1 MAHRT
6 SKSRRG
12 AIPKA
17 DVPPLDAVDR
27 ALQLLVLLHEEGRVG
42 VTQVSDRFGVSL
54 SAAHRLLSALVY
66 RGFAVQDDDRRY
78 CSGPKLTS
86 VLSRAS

>member
-1 MAHRT
+1 M
-6 SKSRRG
+6 
-12 AIPKA
+12 PKP

-42 VTQVSDRFGVSL
+42 VTQVSDRLGVSP
-54 SAAHRLLSALVY
+54 SAAHRLLNALVY
-66 RGFAVQDDDRRY
+66 RDFAVQDNDRRY
-78 CSGPKLTS
+78 CSGPKLMS